1 MRLCNRKSHFQVLST
16 SFLFQLG
23 RVWRKKKHSL
33 FIFKVLLHLYVSIS
47 SLYTHHFP
55 FLGSCNQSPRIRSA
69 CCPQLLSLTRL
80 ASAACKSSTPV
91 CLRDST
97 AAWLRLGKL
106 RLILQKES
114 HKYEGSAHV
123 PIVAWNAKK
132 GQHLLALGELQTDM
146 HPLQLACT
154 ELCELWAG
162 TLGDYLLPKRDLLFC
177 DPVVV
182 DDRDSQTKSL
192 LFRNSQKLCHRK
204 LVSFNWNL
212 SQKAMQMF

>member
-1 MRLCNRKSHFQVLST
+1 M
-16 SFLFQLG
+16 
-23 RVWRKKKHSL
+23 SL
-33 FIFKVLLHLYVSIS
+33 FL
-47 SLYTHHFP
+47 LYTHITFP
-55 FLGSCNQSPRIRSA
+55 FLGAAIKVPESEVPAVHSCFPSP
-69 CCPQLLSLTRL
+69 L
-80 ASAACKSSTPV
+80 ASAACKSSIPV

-132 GQHLLALGELQTDM
+132 GQHLLAHGELQTDL
-146 HPLQLACT
+146 HPLLLAYT

-162 TLGDYLLPKRDLLFC
+162 TLGYYLLPKRDLLFC